1 MTIATELQAYNDGL
15 LDAYDAV
22 NAKGGTI
29 PANKNLD
36 NLPTAIGTISGG
48 GGGDRPANWLK
59 MPTDENVADNEFY
72 LLLEMPKTRTE
83 DYKGKMSL
91 DASARYDMEFG
102 TTVNGVFVADPT
114 YSVMNCSKGSYNFTN
129 FAIPMSIFHDTGD
142 TKQVVMRIKTSG
154 NITSFDISRFGK
166 AALGKRA
173 VEIKGRATSMTSLS
187 VGSTSDGYSASTL
200 RYFTLLGTNQ
210 ISTFNYCFARCYS
223 LESAELDT
231 SNNTSCYG
239 MFQNCSSLT
248 IAPQVDTSSS
258 TRVDSMFYSCSSLTI
273 VPQLNTSSATDLT
286 SMFEGCNS
294 LTEID
299 LAGYDFSSSTGM
311 ANFLKNAYLDG
322 GGNIYLPN
330 KDKFPAS
337 GAGGVGVFNIAE
349 DNSNPINFIISDTS
363 GMIPLAA
370 NATGIFGTNAYVYVY
385 VPDALLATYQ
395 ADTYWATL
403 GTRLKGLSELPS

>member
-59 MPTDENVADNEFY
+59 MPTDANVANNEFY

-91 DASARYDMEFG
+91 NASSTYDMEFG
-102 TTVNGVFVADPT
+102 TTANGVFVADPT
-114 YSVMNCSKGSYNFTN
+114 YSVMNCIQGDYNFTN

-154 NITSFDISRFGK
+154 DITSFDVSGFGK

-173 VEIKGRATSMTSLS
+173 VEIKGRATSMTYLS
-187 VGSTSDGYSASTL
+187 VGNTNDGYSASTL

-210 ISTFNYCFARCYS
+210 ISVFNKCFAKCYS

-239 MFQNCSSLT
+239 MFRSCSSLT

-258 TRVDSMFYSCSSLTI
+258 TRLDSMFTGCSSLI
-273 VPQLNTSSATDLT
+273 AVPQLNTSSATNFQ
-286 SMFEGCNS
+286 SMFEGCS
-294 LTEID
+294 SITEID
-299 LAGYDFSSSTGM
+299 LAGYDFSSST
-311 ANFLKNAYLDG
+311 NTSSFLRNVYLDG

-330 KDKFPAS
+330 KDKFPANGIS
-337 GAGGVGVFNIAE
+337 GSDAFAVKE
-349 DNSNPINFIISDTS
+349 DNSNPINFIISDAS
-363 GMIPLAA
+363 AMIPLAI

-395 ADTYWATL
+395 ADARWATL
-403 GTRLKGLSELPS
+403 GTRLKGFSDLPS

>member
-59 MPTDENVADNEFY
+59 MPTDENVANNEIY

-91 DASARYDMEFG
+91 EASSTYDMEFG
-102 TTVNGVFVADPT
+102 TTANGAFVADPT
-114 YSVMNCSKGSYNFTN
+114 YSVMNCSGSTYSFAN

-142 TKQVVMRIKTSG
+142 AKQVIMRIKTSG
-154 NITSFDISRFGK
+154 NITSFNISEFGK
-166 AALGKRA
+166 QALAKRA
-173 VEIKGRATSMTSLS
+173 VEIKGRATNMGYLR
-187 VGSTSDGYSASTL
+187 VGSTNDGYSASTL

-210 ISTFNYCFARCYS
+210 ISNFNYCFAKCYS

-239 MFQNCSSLT
+239 MFQGCSSLT
-248 IAPQVDTSSS
+248 IAPQVDTSNS
-258 TRVDSMFYSCSSLTI
+258 TRVDSMFNGCSSLIAVPQLDTSSVTNFQSMFEKCSSLT
-273 VPQLNTSSATDLT
+273 
-286 SMFEGCNS
+286 
-294 LTEID
+294 EIN
-299 LAGYDFSSSTGM
+299 LAGYDFSGSTNM
-311 ANFLKNAYLDG
+311 ANFFGNAYLDG

-330 KDKFPAS
+330 KDKFPANGIS
-337 GAGGVGVFNIAE
+337 ATFSITEA
-349 DNSNPINFIISDTS
+349 NSNPINYIISDTS
-363 GMIPLAA
+363 AMIPLKS
-370 NATGIFGTNAYVYVY
+370 NATTTFGSNTYVYVY

-395 ADTYWATL
+395 ADTHWATL
-403 GTRLKGLSELPS
+403 GTRLKGLSDLPS